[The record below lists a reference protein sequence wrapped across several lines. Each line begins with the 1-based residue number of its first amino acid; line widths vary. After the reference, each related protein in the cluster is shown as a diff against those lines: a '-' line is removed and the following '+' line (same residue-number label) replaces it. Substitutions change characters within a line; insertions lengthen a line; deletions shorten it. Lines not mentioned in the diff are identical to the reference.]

1 VRTPGAILCTLLLS
15 GFLALRCG
23 ATVYHSNGSVASVQ
37 ALHNAALD
45 GDTITIPAGTFSW
58 TSRLNITKGITLQ
71 GATTITGAGTG
82 NPRITDATIIKD
94 NTPRRGSGVSGI
106 IWAEMRSSQSFRLT
120 GVTFAPGSSTQM
132 PPGSAAIQ
140 LTSHDSA
147 PCTKV
152 RIDHCHFA
160 SLYQGK
166 MIAIGG
172 WVYGVADHNVI
183 TCRNT
188 YSFLVMHGTYGG
200 PSQYNGNGA
209 WADYPWYGT
218 GKFWFI
224 EDNTI
229 TNGNIDSYFG
239 GRWVARH
246 NYLKNTLPSTH
257 GTEGGSFRG
266 VRAVEFY
273 DNIVSW
279 TLRFGGGGQ
288 RSGTSMWHDNTFIGR
303 EPNVWGMS
311 NFRQSVIRTNPV
323 WGFSDGTSPWD
334 ANDTEG
340 NGTFVPGHPPFVF
353 AGGSATSPTIID
365 GPIGSLRDSTKNWI
379 PNQWIGYSVK
389 AINPGSPSY
398 PLGSYI
404 IANTSN
410 TIFYRYQ
417 PITAGTKYLKFSTG
431 DKYQIH
437 RVLIMMDQN
446 GRGKTDQI
454 IGTSRPVLQATGQPG
469 WPHSA
474 LEPCYSWN
482 NIHWSSGHSLGYF
495 NAPGQPTSHSGI
507 DYFNLGGGFPPN
519 STPSAV
525 SNRYTAALN
534 GVDYVGTFVYPH
546 PLTAL
551 PIGTARAV
559 VTDFNG
565 EGSPDYVLQ
574 RASTHQTGIWYLDNN
589 VYASSAFGPT
599 LSAGWK
605 VVAAADF
612 NGDGKSDYLLRN
624 VRTGQTGIYYLNN
637 SVYAGSAYGPTLK
650 PGWELAAAADFN
662 GDSNPDYLL
671 YNGNTRQ
678 TGIYYL
684 NNNVYIGSAY
694 GPTLPPGWTL
704 VTAADFNSDG
714 NPDYLL
720 YNVKTR
726 QTGIYYLD
734 NNVYAGSAYGP
745 ALPAV
750 WTLVGAADFNGD
762 SKPDYLLY
770 DVNTQQTGIYYLN
783 NNVYISSA
791 WGPTV
796 SGWSLFGP

>member
-23 ATVYHSNGSVASVQ
+23 ATVYHSNGSVANVQ
-37 ALHNAALD
+37 ALHNAAKD
-45 GDTITIPAGTFSW
+45 GDTITLPAGTFSW

-71 GATTITGAGTG
+71 GATTIIGAGTG
-82 NPRITDATIIKD
+82 FPRITDATIIKD
-94 NTPRRGSGVSGI
+94 NTPRRGSGVLGI

-120 GVTFAPGSSTQM
+120 GVTFAPGSSTKM

-147 PCTKV
+147 PCTRV

-188 YSFLVMHGTYGG
+188 YSFLVMHGAYGG
-200 PSQYNGNGA
+200 TSQYNGNGA

-273 DNIVSW
+273 DNIVNW
-279 TLRFGGGGQ
+279 TLTFGGGGQ

-353 AGGSATSPTIID
+353 ASGSATSPTITD
-365 GPIGSLRDSTKNWI
+365 GPRGTLRDSTKNWI

-389 AINPGSPSY
+389 AVSPGSPSY

-404 IANTSN
+404 TGNTSN

-417 PITAGTKYLKFSTG
+417 PITAGTKHLKFSTG

-446 GRGKTDQI
+446 GRGKSDQI
-454 IGTSRPVLQATGQPG
+454 IGTSRPVLQATGWAG

-482 NIHWSSGHSLGYF
+482 NIHRPSGHSLGYF

-525 SNRYTAALN
+525 SSTYTAALN
-534 GVDYVGTFVYPH
+534 GVAYTGTFVYPH
-546 PLTAL
+546 PLTLL
-551 PIGTARAV
+551 PVGTPRAIV
-559 VTDFNG
+559 SDFNG
-565 EGSPDYVLQ
+565 DGSPDYVLQ
-574 RASTHQTGIWYLDNN
+574 RPGTHQTAIWYLDNN
-589 VYASSAFGPT
+589 VYADFALGPT
-599 LSAGWK
+599 LASW
-605 VVAAADF
+605 
-612 NGDGKSDYLLRN
+612 R
-624 VRTGQTGIYYLNN
+624 
-637 SVYAGSAYGPTLK
+637 
-650 PGWELAAAADFN
+650 LAAAADFN
-662 GDSNPDYLL
+662 HDSHADYSLFNPVTGFTGIWYLLGPTFIGGAFGPTFPSGWELVGAADFNGDNNPDYLL

-678 TGIYYL
+678 TGTYL
-684 NNNVYIGSAY
+684 LDNNVYIGSGL
-694 GPTLPPGWTL
+694 GPTLPPGWE
-704 VTAADFNSDG
+704 
-714 NPDYLL
+714 
-720 YNVKTR
+720 
-726 QTGIYYLD
+726 
-734 NNVYAGSAYGP
+734 
-745 ALPAV
+745 
-750 WTLVGAADFNGD
+750 LVGAADFNGD

-770 DVNTQQTGIYYLN
+770 NVNTQQTAIYYLN
-783 NNVYISSA
+783 NNVYAGSA
-791 WGPTV
+791 YGPTL
-796 SGWSLFGP
+796 SPGWTFFGP